1 MTHNEFLSLFLPLAK
16 THLTH
21 PVFTA
26 KVVTKRLCGICD
38 RLAENAKRFNLT
50 AITAPADMVEK
61 HIIDSLIP
69 LDLLQK
75 KGILDNNFHLGG
87 KPVRM
92 CDIGAGAGFPSLPM
106 AAVLAEFD
114 GRVLAVD
121 ATAKKVRYINETAEA
136 LSIPRM
142 SAEAGRAEE
151 LAATGLRET
160 FSLVTARAVAN
171 LRVLTELCAP
181 FTAVGGYF
189 VPLKAHAEEEIAEAG
204 KTPVIMGLQAE
215 GDIPYTLPSGDTRTL
230 LLYKKSK
237 STPPQYPRPYAK
249 ILAGK

>member
-1 MTHNEFLSLFLPLAK
+1 MTHNEFLSLYLPLAE
-16 THLTH
+16 THLSH
-21 PVFTA
+21 PIFTDP
-26 KVVTKRLCGICD
+26 KITERLCGICD

-69 LDLLQK
+69 LDLLLK
-75 KGILDNNFHLGG
+75 KGILDDNFRQNG

-121 ATAKKVRYINETAEA
+121 ATAKKVRYINETAEI
-136 LSIPRM
+136 LGIPRM

-160 FSLVTARAVAN
+160 FTLVTARAVAN

-181 FTAVGGYF
+181 FTSVGGYF
-189 VPLKAHAEEEIAEAG
+189 MPLKAHAEEEITEAG
-204 KTPVIMGLQAE
+204 KTPAIMGLAAE
-215 GDIPYTLPSGDTRTL
+215 GEIPYTLPSGDTRTL
-230 LLYKKSK
+230 LLYKKIK
-237 STPPQYPRPYAK
+237 PTPVQYPRPYAK

>member
-1 MTHNEFLSLFLPLAK
+1 MTHIEFLALYLPHAK
-16 THLTH
+16 THLPH
-21 PVFTA
+21 PIFTEP
-26 KVVTKRLCGICD
+26 KITERLCGICT

-69 LDLLQK
+69 LALLQT
-75 KGILDNNFHLGG
+75 KGILDENFHLDG

-106 AAVLAEFD
+106 AAVLAESG

-121 ATAKKVRYINETAEA
+121 ATAKKVRYINETAEI
-136 LSIPRM
+136 LNIPHM

-151 LAATGLRET
+151 LAATGLREGFLLT
-160 FSLVTARAVAN
+160 TARAVAN

-189 VPLKAHAEEEIAEAG
+189 MPLKAHAEEEIAAAG
-204 KTPVIMGLQAE
+204 KMPVLLGLQSR
-215 GDIPYTLPSGDTRTL
+215 DKISYTLPSGDTRTL
-230 LLYKKSK
+230 LLYQKVK
-237 STPPQYPRPYAK
+237 STPPQYPRPYAR
-249 ILAGK
+249 ILADK

>member
-1 MTHNEFLSLFLPLAK
+1 MTHNEFLSLYLPLAE
-16 THLTH
+16 THLFH
-21 PVFTA
+21 PVFTDV
-26 KVVTKRLCGICD
+26 KITEKLCGICD

-69 LDLLQK
+69 LDLLRK
-75 KGILDNNFHLGG
+75 KGILDENFRMDG

-121 ATAKKVRYINETAEA
+121 ATAKKVRYINETAEI
-136 LSIPRM
+136 LGIPRM
-142 SAEAGRAEE
+142 SAESGRAEE
-151 LAATGLRET
+151 LAVTGLRET

-181 FTAVGGYF
+181 FAMVGGYF
-189 VPLKAHAEEEIAEAG
+189 MPLKAHAEEEIAEAG
-204 KTPVIMGLQAE
+204 KTPVTMGLHSE
-215 GDIPYTLPSGDTRTL
+215 GEIPYALPSGDTRTL
-230 LLYKKSK
+230 LLYKKVK
-237 STPPQYPRPYAK
+237 PTPPQYPRPYAK